1 MQDPTIP
8 QSCSRKQEGFAVKT
22 PRIGLLQLVCPNDD
36 LAHIEAIMLDELD
49 HMLCPLAFDAFLM
62 SFHSHGRDRWLH
74 TQSWILHERTSE
86 SHPSPHANLS
96 CEVSKTR
103 LQDFCTLK

>member
-62 SFHSHGRDRWLH
+62 SFHSPQPWPRPLA
-74 TQSWILHERTSE
+74 T
-86 SHPSPHANLS
+86 HAKLDPP
-96 CEVSKTR
+96 R
-103 LQDFCTLK
+103 AY